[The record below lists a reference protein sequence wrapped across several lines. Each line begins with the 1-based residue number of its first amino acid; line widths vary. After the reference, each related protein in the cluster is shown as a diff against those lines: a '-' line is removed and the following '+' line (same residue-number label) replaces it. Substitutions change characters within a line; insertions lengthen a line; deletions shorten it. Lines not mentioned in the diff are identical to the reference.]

1 MHPSTISGSVSVIWC
16 QANVT
21 FSPCLPF
28 SGIIHYD
35 HFPEVKA
42 QVSQGT
48 SGQKGCFVRRQS
60 FNYILGVRTIPNP
73 RQHTETVFM
82 IPRYTYLEETPIDIL
97 AYSQQT
103 ISALTIWLWLMTRFP
118 WLSQSFTNRQ
128 LIEWWVGV
136 LLVFPGV
143 GVGVDS
149 GVGVGQIPGVGVG
162 VAYFFCPESE
172 STPESHIFFARS
184 RSRLRS
190 RMILEAT
197 PHPCYPDSGKSNSQ
211 LLLFEFWL
219 IN

>member
-35 HFPEVKA
+35 HFPDVKA

-103 ISALTIWLWLMTRFP
+103 ISALTIWLWHVFKVLYSIFCSGSGSDQMIRLWLAPAPAPLFFPFGDHWSRRWTGGSRSRSAPDPDPAPQP

-128 LIEWWVGV
+128 LIEWWVGL
-136 LLVFPGV
+136 LLVLPGV

-162 VAYFFCPESE
+162 VA
-172 STPESHIFFARS
+172 
-184 RSRLRS
+184 
-190 RMILEAT
+190 
-197 PHPCYPDSGKSNSQ
+197 
-211 LLLFEFWL
+211 
-219 IN
+219 